1 MPLRAL
7 AGVSQHNHARFGLIG
22 RHHNRGKVVM
32 ESCCNDEHRGTELVQ
47 RHEHLFRGLGLG
59 HNAHLIFHGKHF
71 CDARPEDCLVIG
83 QNQFEHVVNAP
94 RKSSISYEF
103 LTNSY
108 ESITQATPRPSPP
121 SPVSSARTTRPL
133 HWMVTFSW
141 PPVISGGN
149 VISNSTGEPIS
160 IAESARM

>member
-1 MPLRAL
+1 NPGCFGGGRPR
-7 AGVSQHNHARFGLIG
+7 HNS
-22 RHHNRGKVVM
+22 GKVAM
-32 ESCCNDEHRGTELVQ
+32 ESRSHHQHRGTKLVQ
-47 RHEHLFRGLGLG
+47 CHEHLFRGLGLG
-59 HNAHLIFHGKHF
+59 HNAHLIFHRQHF
-71 CDARPEDCLVIG
+71 GNAGPEDRLVIG

-94 RKSSISYEF
+94 KSPLQNDYEF

-141 PPVISGGN
+141 PPVISGGS

-160 IAESARM
+160 IEESARMYTPAALRF